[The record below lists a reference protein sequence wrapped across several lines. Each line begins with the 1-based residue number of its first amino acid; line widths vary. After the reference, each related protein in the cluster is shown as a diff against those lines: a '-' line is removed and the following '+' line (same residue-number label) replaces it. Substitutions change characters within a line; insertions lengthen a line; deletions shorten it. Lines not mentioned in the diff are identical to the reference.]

1 MPGNK
6 IVIKKD
12 STIVVKLKIGQ
23 ELNKREVELIN
34 SYETKD
40 FLRLKKNR
48 KTLEFNCKGL
58 IPLTD
63 YLRMNQM
70 NKKMFAHILLAVV
83 GAIKSCEADY
93 LSLRLLTLSLQYTMI
108 DPGTWHIYFLYVPV
122 QPFEAPGDLKEL
134 LNEIIQY
141 SVFDTSEETDYI
153 QDYIRMINSG
163 VIVPWQTIEEYANGL
178 VAQLREETAEND
190 RLCYHCNTRLEE
202 DELVCPG
209 CGISFKSV
217 LFPGKASIEAYWE
230 SIRYVPGY
238 GYESYDGY
246 LNCRN
251 QVEESEPEL
260 FAGIDDTGIISIFK
274 PAGAETETACLVSA
288 KGKIRSPITKTP
300 FVVGKLQ
307 WETDLCLP
315 EKTVSRKHASFHCEN
330 GEYYVSDLG
339 STNGTFVNGKKLE
352 SMRKVRLSDGDVIRL
367 AREEFIFEYKKNKE
381 N

>member
-12 STIVVKLKIGQ
+12 STIVVKLKSGQ

-34 SYETKD
+34 SYETQD
-40 FLRLKKNR
+40 FLRLKTNR
-48 KTLEFNCKGL
+48 KTLEFDCDGL

-83 GAIKSCEADY
+83 GVIKSCEADY

-108 DPGTWHIYFLYVPV
+108 DPGTWHVYFLYIPV
-122 QPFEAPGDLKEL
+122 QPFEAPGGLKEI

-141 SVFDTSEETDYI
+141 SVFDTSEDTDYI

-163 VIVPWQTIEEYANGL
+163 VIVPWQTVEEYANGL
-178 VAQLREETAEND
+178 VAQLRGETDGND
-190 RLCYHCNTRLEE
+190 RVCYHCNARLKE

-217 LFPGKASIEAYWE
+217 IFPGKASIDAYRE

-246 LNCRN
+246 LNCGT
-251 QVEESEPEL
+251 QVEESDGEL
-260 FAGIDDTGIISIFK
+260 SAGMDDTGIISIFK
-274 PAGAETETACLVSA
+274 PAGAQADTACLVSA
-288 KGKIRSPITKTP
+288 KSRLRNVITKTP

-307 WETDLCLP
+307 WKTDLCLP
-315 EKTVSRKHASFHCEN
+315 ESTISRKHASFHCEN
-330 GEYYVSDLG
+330 GEYFVSDLG
-339 STNGTFVNGKKLE
+339 STNGTFLNGKRLENLKKYKL
-352 SMRKVRLSDGDVIRL
+352 SQGDIIRF
-367 AREEFIFEYKKNKE
+367 AREEFIFENKKKE
-381 N
+381 EN